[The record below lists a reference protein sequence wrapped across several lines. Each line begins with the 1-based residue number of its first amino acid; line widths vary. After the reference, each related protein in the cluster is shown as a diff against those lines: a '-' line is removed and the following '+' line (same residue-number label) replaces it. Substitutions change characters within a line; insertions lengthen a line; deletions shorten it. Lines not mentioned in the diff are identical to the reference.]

1 MAKHRSSHEINE
13 FRKTA
18 KKLTAERTAYAQAE
32 IAKRARM
39 EKALAGERPHL
50 QAGLQHMPIAVVL
63 AEVPGGN
70 LVFGKEACE
79 RLFRHQVRYSQSE
92 KGYAEGKLLNP
103 DGSSLPSEQYP
114 LLRSVTER
122 EVVEDKGMVIERGDG
137 APALADVHASP
148 ILRAEGKA
156 IAAAG
161 TMRDVTERK
170 KAGEEL
176 GKHRDALELLAEERT
191 AMLSEA
197 YDDLQAEIEESKHTE
212 EQLRQAHTMEAI
224 RTLAGGIAH
233 EFNNMLAVIMGN
245 AELALDDLVEEGRR
259 EHLNQILKASER
271 SRDLVRQILTFSRR
285 NGGQERALKMV
296 PLLRETY
303 KLLRASLPR
312 TIQMDLKLRTKSDTI
327 FADPSLVRQVVV
339 NLANNAA
346 YAMREAGGILTIGL
360 SSITLGSDSLPDK
373 NMRPGCYVKLTV
385 KDTGSGIAPD
395 VQRRIFE
402 PFFTTKGQGQGTGMG
417 LSVVYGI
424 VQSYHGMIEV
434 ESAAGLGSTFT
445 VFLPESD
452 ARATIDE
459 QEEASPCPRREHV
472 LFVDDEPAV
481 VRMTKTMLERMGY
494 RVTALTDSSEALKV
508 FTGNPDS
515 FDLIITD
522 QTMPDMT
529 GIALAKEVL
538 AVDPDMPIILC
549 TGYSETVSPVRA
561 KEAGIREFL
570 MKPAAKKEMA
580 QAIRSVLE
588 QEENIE

>member
-1 MAKHRSSHEINE
+1 
-13 FRKTA
+13 
-18 KKLTAERTAYAQAE
+18 
-32 IAKRARM
+32 
-39 EKALAGERPHL
+39 
-50 QAGLQHMPIAVVL
+50 
-63 AEVPGGN
+63 
-70 LVFGKEACE
+70 
-79 RLFRHQVRYSQSE
+79 
-92 KGYAEGKLLNP
+92 
-103 DGSSLPSEQYP
+103 
-114 LLRSVTER
+114 
-122 EVVEDKGMVIERGDG
+122 
-137 APALADVHASP
+137 
-148 ILRAEGKA
+148 
-156 IAAAG
+156 
-161 TMRDVTERK
+161 
-170 KAGEEL
+170 
-176 GKHRDALELLAEERT
+176 
-191 AMLSEA
+191 
-197 YDDLQAEIEESKHTE
+197 
-212 EQLRQAHTMEAI
+212 
-224 RTLAGGIAH
+224 
-233 EFNNMLAVIMGN
+233 
-245 AELALDDLVEEGRR
+245 
-259 EHLNQILKASER
+259 
-271 SRDLVRQILTFSRR
+271 
-285 NGGQERALKMV
+285 
-296 PLLRETY
+296 
-303 KLLRASLPR
+303 
-312 TIQMDLKLRTKSDTI
+312 
-327 FADPSLVRQVVV
+327 
-339 NLANNAA
+339 
-346 YAMREAGGILTIGL
+346 
-360 SSITLGSDSLPDK
+360 
-373 NMRPGCYVKLTV
+373 MRPGCYVKLTV

-452 ARATIDE
+452 ALETIDE

-472 LFVDDEPAV
+472 LLVDDEPAV

-549 TGYSETVSPVRA
+549 TGYSETVSPERA

-570 MKPAAKKEMA
+570 MKPVAKKEMA